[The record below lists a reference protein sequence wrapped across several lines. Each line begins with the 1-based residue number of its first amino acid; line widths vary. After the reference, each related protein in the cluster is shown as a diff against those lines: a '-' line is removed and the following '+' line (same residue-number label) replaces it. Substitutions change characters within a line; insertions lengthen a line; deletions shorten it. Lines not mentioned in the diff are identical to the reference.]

1 MGRGLPTLTPNYWVG
16 TEECGGPAGRPS
28 QSEGASHPGRN
39 LHQRK
44 NNLLVRNPY
53 NILEEDCGRLPRTR
67 RPYYDGEKYDDD
79 DYYDESAK
87 EEQPQEPATAKDFK
101 KDNPKMV
108 TI

>member
-1 MGRGLPTLTPNYWVG
+1 MWRTRGETITIRRRLSP
-16 TEECGGPAGRPS
+16 GPQFTS
-28 QSEGASHPGRN
+28 KE
-39 LHQRK
+39 K
-44 NNLLVRNPY
+44 NLLVRNPY
-53 NILEEDCGRLPRTR
+53 KILEEDCGRLPRTR

-87 EEQPQEPATAKDFK
+87 EEQPQEPATAKDFN

>member
-1 MGRGLPTLTPNYWVG
+1 MWRTRGETITIRRRLSP
-16 TEECGGPAGRPS
+16 GPQFTSKQQSSRP
-28 QSEGASHPGRN
+28 
-39 LHQRK
+39 K
-44 NNLLVRNPY
+44 PY
-53 NILEEDCGRLPRTR
+53 KILEEDCGRLPRTR

>member
-1 MGRGLPTLTPNYWVG
+1 MTPNYWVG
-16 TEECGGPAGRPS
+16 TEECGGPAGRLS

-53 NILEEDCGRLPRTR
+53 KILEEDCGRLPRTR

-87 EEQPQEPATAKDFK
+87 EEQPQEPATAKDSD